1 MSEGESPAERTA
13 NHVLLTRFNLPS
25 AGVQELIRAK
35 DGWLRERVSLFERF
49 TVPSVVGQTNRHFTW
64 LIYFDPASPQWLR
77 QMIAKYEHD
86 GTFVPV
92 FRESVST
99 EQMISDIRTIIG
111 TPADDLLTTN
121 LDNDDVIATDFIAR
135 LQGGSV
141 AEFQSAIYVRNGLIR
156 TGGRLYTHRY
166 PRNAFNSVRTPWATP
181 TATCWSEWHTDFD
194 KLMPAI
200 EIGGDAGWMQVVHGS
215 NVSNRV
221 RGRLASPGPFRR
233 LFPSALDGLPE
244 PSARELNLD
253 RFVVSPAR
261 TSRERVRSAGK
272 HLILTLFGRDALDRI
287 KVILQP
293 RNGSGE
299 AG

>member
-1 MSEGESPAERTA
+1 V
-13 NHVLLTRFNLPS
+13 NHVLVTRFNLPS

-35 DGWLRERVSLFERF
+35 DGWLRERVALFERF
-49 TVPSVVGQTNRHFTW
+49 TVPSVLGQANRDFTW

-135 LQGGSV
+135 LQDCPS
-141 AEFQSAIYVRNGLIR
+141 AALPSAIYLRNGLIR
-156 TGGRLYTHRY
+156 TDGRLYMHKY
-166 PRNAFNSVRTPWATP
+166 PRNAFNSVRTSWASP
-181 TATCWSEWHTDFD
+181 TTTCWSEWHTDFD
-194 KLMPAI
+194 KLMPAV
-200 EIGGDAGWMQVVHGS
+200 EISGSAGWMQVVHGS

-221 RGRLASPGPFRR
+221 RGRLASPGPFRQR
-233 LFPSALDGLPE
+233 FPSALDGLAE
-244 PSARELNLD
+244 PNSRDLLLD
-253 RFVVSPAR
+253 RFVASPFR
-261 TSRERVRSAGK
+261 NGRERFRSAGK
-272 HLILTLFGRDALDRI
+272 QLILTVLGRDGLDRI
-287 KVILQP
+287 KVLLQP
-293 RNGSGE
+293 RRRGSG
-299 AG
+299 AAR